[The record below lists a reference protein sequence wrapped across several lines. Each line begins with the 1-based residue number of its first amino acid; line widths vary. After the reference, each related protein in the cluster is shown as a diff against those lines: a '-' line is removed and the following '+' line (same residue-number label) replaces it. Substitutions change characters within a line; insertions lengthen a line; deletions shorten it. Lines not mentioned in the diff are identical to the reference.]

1 MITKFHNFLN
11 EKIET
16 VILYHGSN
24 TSFDQFDD
32 EKVSTG
38 DSSDLFGKGYY
49 LTDNIEIAK
58 FYGKLISKKDKI
70 TKYTDTGLFGSPEP
84 HYSADADEYAEK
96 THKVNTF
103 KICGNILNS
112 KTFILD
118 DKFLNFI
125 KDLFKKE
132 NGYKD
137 ESVDRIFKEIIFYM
151 REKKSQIKN
160 YRGELWYLFLQ
171 LGFRDKT
178 PIVDY
183 IKKLGYDG
191 LKYEPDKDY
200 EGNENYWNYVIYNKS
215 IIKKI
220 S

>member
-1 MITKFHNFLN
+1 MITNFKIF
-11 EKIET
+11 EKIEN
-16 VILYHGSN
+16 VVLYHGSN
-24 TSFDQFDD
+24 TKFNEFDD
-32 EKVSTG
+32 NKISTG
-38 DSSDLFGKGYY
+38 DSSELFGKGYY

-70 TKYTDTGLFGSPEP
+70 TKYTNTGIFGTPEA
-84 HYSADADEYAEK
+84 HYSSDAEEHAQKNY
-96 THKVNTF
+96 KVNSF
-103 KICGNILNS
+103 QINGNILNS

-118 DKFLNFI
+118 EKFLNFL
-125 KDLFKKE
+125 KDLFIKE
-132 NGYKD
+132 NHLGKYGD
-137 ESVDRIFKEIIFYM
+137 EMFNRIVDSM
-151 REKKSQIKN
+151 RNNKSKIRN

-171 LGFRDKT
+171 CTFRDKE

-191 LKYEPDKDY
+191 LKYEPDKDF

-220 S
+220 